1 MVSSPINAVG
11 VWFYAVNTKRY
22 LYLMRNDPKHPN
34 HWGLPGGKVES
45 GEALLDAI
53 VRECS
58 EELGSMPDYVKMIP
72 IDQFTSPDEHF
83 IYHTFFCLI
92 TDEFKPVLNREHL
105 GYAWL
110 DSDVVPRPLHPGLFA
125 TINIEA
131 IQQKIA
137 VIENAISTV
146 V

>member
-1 MVSSPINAVG
+1 
-11 VWFYAVNTKRY
+11 
-22 LYLMRNDPKHPN
+22 MRNDPKHPN

-58 EELGSMPDYVKMIP
+58 EELGSVPDYVKMIP

-92 TDEFKPVLNREHL
+92 TDEFQPVLNREHL

-110 DSDVVPRPLHPGLFA
+110 DADVVPRPLHPGLFA

-131 IQQKIA
+131 VRAKIS
-137 VIENAISTV
+137 VIEQAITSI
-146 V
+146 

>member
-72 IDQFTSPDEHF
+72 IDQFTIPDEHF